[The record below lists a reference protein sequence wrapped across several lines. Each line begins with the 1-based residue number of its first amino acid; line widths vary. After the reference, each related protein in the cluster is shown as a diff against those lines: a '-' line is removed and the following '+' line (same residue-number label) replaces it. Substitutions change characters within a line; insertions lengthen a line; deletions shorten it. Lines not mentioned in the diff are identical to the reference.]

1 MWPFLFCDVA
11 LSPDVYGAP
20 VALSTESAAPPAP
33 VASAVPPVAVPKA
46 SSPARAPWLD
56 ELAHR
61 VDLYGRFSGHLAFTD
76 DGVDVANN
84 GSRFGIKA
92 EQKLSIDFSI
102 IGQGEWKVN
111 LGQGD
116 TRYSVSENPDTGL
129 ATLDSTSSD
138 AIGTRLGFLGVR
150 FGPYGTLTYGK
161 QWGVYYD
168 VSEWTD
174 RFAAFGAHGSSTY
187 NAGTDGGQTG
197 EGRAND
203 AVIYRVAL
211 GPVRLG
217 AQAQFL
223 DTRDGVVDGLSGSAV
238 YESGRGL
245 KIGVAYSHS
254 YLDFGALDVVG
265 YDGGDA
271 QALTFGINFD
281 DGAWMISA
289 LDTWTR
295 NHEFVLADSATVAY
309 DTLGAELLVGYRF
322 HGKLMPYAGFDFAI
336 PRNLDTTFVDP
347 EYGTRDVLGG
357 VRWLFDPKPGSFVY
371 LEGRTG
377 QTRDASGTRA
387 ADIVTLG
394 IRFNYSLRRALGF
407 DS

>member
-1 MWPFLFCDVA
+1 MWPFLFCDLA
-11 LSPDVYGAP
+11 PPPDVYVDEPALPGERAAQPTPAP
-20 VALSTESAAPPAP
+20 AAPEP
-33 VASAVPPVAVPKA
+33 VS
-46 SSPARAPWLD
+46 RRQAPWLD
-56 ELAHR
+56 ELGHR
-61 VDLYGRFSGHLAFTD
+61 VDLYGRFAGHLAFTS

-92 EQKLSIDFSI
+92 EQKLSVDVSV
-102 IGQGEWKVN
+102 IGQGEWRVN

-116 TRYSVSENPDTGL
+116 TSYSISENPDTGL
-129 ATLDSTSSD
+129 ATLDSTTSD

-174 RFAAFGAHGSSTY
+174 RYAVFGAHGSSTY

-203 AVIYRVAL
+203 AVIYRVEL

-223 DTRDGVVDGLSGSAV
+223 DTRDGVVDGVSGSLV
-238 YESGRGL
+238 YDSGQGL
-245 KIGVAYSHS
+245 KVGLAYSHAF
-254 YLDFGALDVVG
+254 LDFGELDVVG

-271 QALTFGINFD
+271 QALTGGINFD

-309 DTLGAELLVGYRF
+309 DTLGAELLAGYRF
-322 HGKLMPYAGFDFAI
+322 RGKLMVYAGFDFAI

-377 QTRDASGTRA
+377 QTRDASGVRA
-387 ADIVTLG
+387 ADVVTLG

>member
-1 MWPFLFCDVA
+1 MWPFFLHDVV
-11 LSPDVYGAP
+11 LSPDVYGATL
-20 VALSTESAAPPAP
+20 ALGAESSAPPAA
-33 VASAVPPVAVPKA
+33 VATQAPSVETPKA
-46 SSPARAPWLD
+46 SPPVRAPWLD

-92 EQKLSIDFSI
+92 EQKLSDGFSV

-116 TRYSVSENPDTGL
+116 TRYNISENPETGL
-129 ATLDSTSSD
+129 AELDSTTND
-138 AIGTRLGFLGVR
+138 AIGTRLGFLGMR
-150 FGPYGTLTYGK
+150 FGPYGTLTLGK

-174 RFAAFGAHGSSTY
+174 RYAVFGAHGSSTY

-223 DTRDGVVDGLSGSAV
+223 DTRDGVVVGRSGSVEYAV
-238 YESGRGL
+238 GRGL
-245 KIGVAYSHS
+245 
-254 YLDFGALDVVG
+254 
-265 YDGGDA
+265 
-271 QALTFGINFD
+271 
-281 DGAWMISA
+281 
-289 LDTWTR
+289 
-295 NHEFVLADSATVAY
+295 
-309 DTLGAELLVGYRF
+309 
-322 HGKLMPYAGFDFAI
+322 
-336 PRNLDTTFVDP
+336 
-347 EYGTRDVLGG
+347 
-357 VRWLFDPKPGSFVY
+357 
-371 LEGRTG
+371 
-377 QTRDASGTRA
+377 
-387 ADIVTLG
+387 
-394 IRFNYSLRRALGF
+394 
-407 DS
+407 